1 MTPIN
6 PPDRMTIL
14 FTPLTRPLLARL
26 MDASKAE
33 ALDAYAE
40 EYAQRA
46 GYGRGAHGEW
56 VTARRQS
63 RP

>member
-1 MTPIN
+1 MTPID

-26 MDASKAE
+26 MDGTKHE

-40 EYAQRA
+40 DYARRA
-46 GYGRGAHGEW
+46 GYRRGAHGEW
-56 VTARRQS
+56 IAEQRQAQ
-63 RP
+63 P

>member
-6 PPDRMTIL
+6 PLDRMTIL
-14 FTPLTRPLLARL
+14 FTPLTRPLLARV
-26 MDASKAE
+26 MDATKQE

-40 EYAQRA
+40 DYARRA
-46 GYGRGAHGEW
+46 GYARGAQGEW
-56 VTARRQS
+56 VTEPRH